1 MPIMRSTEPSALLSL
16 KRLSLLLCLGFT
28 LSGLSAQSEGQGH
41 LRFYTASIELNG
53 LPDLPR
59 DKQPLRL
66 AADVHR
72 FLNQVPTAHLKQLGL
87 ILSEMRDTYR
97 LNDWLY
103 YKLISETLAQA
114 YPTLG
119 PDQREVILFLLL
131 AQAGFDSRLMI
142 YPDRLETMFYVT
154 DRVFNAFTLSF
165 EDDARSY
172 LIPST
177 INSRSKPDRRGQY
190 FPLAPNPNGRA
201 LSLRLQDWPRF
212 QSRKTTRKFHFQ
224 YQDELFEEELLI
236 PDAPAMRMILEEYPI
251 LESKQYWRTPI
262 SPELNLQLDAWLKP
276 QLKGKSKREAIQF
289 LLAFCRQ
296 AFPYKTDDEAYGRER
311 PFFAQEL
318 FFFPYSD
325 CEDRVALFFQL
336 VTHWLHLPIVVVDLP
351 DHLTTAVAFPE
362 GEGHYLEVEGRKF
375 WFCDPTGP
383 ANPDGEVLLAPD
395 YGNQNMSIIDQEF
408 FQNN

>member
-1 MPIMRSTEPSALLSL
+1 MRSTEPSAFLFL
-16 KRLSLLLCLGFT
+16 KRLSLLSGLFLT
-28 LSGLSAQSEGQGH
+28 LSGLSAQPENTKQIP
-41 LRFYTASIELNG
+41 FYTASIEFNG

-59 DKQPLRL
+59 DQQPLRL
-66 AADVHR
+66 AADVHQY
-72 FLNQVPTAHLKQLGL
+72 LNRVPVADLQR
-87 ILSEMRDTYR
+87 LSRIFSNRRTTYR
-97 LNDWLY
+97 LNDWLH
-103 YKLISETLAQA
+103 YKLISQVLAQA

-131 AQAGFDSRLMI
+131 AQAGYDSRLMI

-165 EDDARSY
+165 EDDSRSY

-177 INSRSKPDRRGQY
+177 INSRNKPDRRGHY

-201 LSLRLQDWPRF
+201 LQLRLQDWPRF
-212 QSRKTTRKFHFQ
+212 QSRKTIRKLQFH
-224 YQDELFEEELLI
+224 YQNELFEEELLV

-251 LESKQYWRTPI
+251 LESKQYWRTPL

-351 DHLTTAVAFPE
+351 DHLTTAIAFPG
-362 GEGHYLEVEGRKF
+362 GEGPYLEVEGRKF

-395 YGNQNMSIIDQEF
+395 YGSQNMSIIDQEF
-408 FQNN
+408 FRNN

>member
-1 MPIMRSTEPSALLSL
+1 ML
-16 KRLSLLLCLGFT
+16 KRLFLLLCLGLPFA
-28 LSGLSAQSEGQGH
+28 GLSAQPTGAHRLQ
-41 LRFYTASIELNG
+41 FYTASIEAEE
-53 LPDLPR
+53 LPDLPPDDR
-59 DKQPLRL
+59 PLKL
-66 AADVHR
+66 AADIHH
-72 FLNQVPTAHLKQLGL
+72 FLNRIPPAQLEK
-87 ILSEMRDTYR
+87 LSRLLTEWRAIYR

-103 YKLISETLAQA
+103 YKLIAATLAQA
-114 YPTLG
+114 YPALG
-119 PDQREVILFLLL
+119 PDQKEVMLFLLL

-142 YPDRLETMFYVT
+142 YPDQLETMFYVT
-154 DRVFNAFTLSF
+154 DPVYNAFTLSF
-165 EDDARSY
+165 GEVPRSY

-177 INSRSKPDRRGQY
+177 INRRNEPDRRGQY
-190 FPLAPNPNGRA
+190 FPFAPNPGGRP
-201 LSLRLQDWPRF
+201 LSLRLEHWPHF
-212 QSRKTTRKFHFQ
+212 QSRKTTRKLQFQ
-224 YQDELFEEELLI
+224 YQNEHFEEELLV

-251 LESKQYWRTPI
+251 LESKQYWRTPL

-336 VTHWLHLPIVVVDLP
+336 VTHWLDLPIIVVDLP
-351 DHLTTAVAFPE
+351 DHLTTAVDFPG
-362 GEGHYLEVEGRKF
+362 GEGNYLELEGRKF

-383 ANPDGEVLLAPD
+383 AQPNGEVLLAPD
-395 YGNQNMSIIDQEF
+395 YGSKSVSIVDQEIF
-408 FQNN
+408 RNN